1 MSMPKGFAGR
11 PSAQTVSVLLPSAL
25 AKWEGG
31 IHAAESADNDIGIY
45 DVIGDDYWSGGGMT
59 ARRVAGILRSL
70 GETADVNVI
79 INSPGGD
86 MFEGMA
92 IYNILREHKGHVTVK
107 IVGLAASAASI
118 VAMAGDTVQIA
129 RAGFL
134 MIHNAWTYAPGNRHD
149 FRELADYLEPF
160 DKSMADIYKARTG
173 LDNIAAMMDSE
184 TYIGGESS
192 IEQGFADELL
202 PSDQVV
208 RDDTS
213 DKSAVA
219 KLDRAL
225 AASGMPRSERRSL
238 LQAYKTG
245 THNAAGDGDTPSAV
259 KLDDIQSMADDLRS
273 VFQ

>member
-11 PSAQTVSVLLPSAL
+11 PSAQTVTTLTPSAL
-25 AKWEGG
+25 SKWEGG
-31 IHAAESADNDIGIY
+31 LHAASDSDNDIGIY
-45 DVIGDDYWSGGGMT
+45 DVIGEDWSGAGMT
-59 ARRVAGILRSL
+59 ARRVAGILRNL

-92 IYNILREHKGHVTVK
+92 IYNILREHKGRVTVK

-118 VAMAGDTVQIA
+118 VAMAGDNVQIA

-160 DKSMADIYKARTG
+160 DKSMSDIYKARTG
-173 LDNIAAMMDSE
+173 LENIAAMMDAE
-184 TYIGGESS
+184 TYIGGETAV
-192 IEQGFADELL
+192 EQGFADELL

-225 AASGMPRSERRSL
+225 ATTGMPRSQRRQL
-238 LQAYKTG
+238 LQAFKNG
-245 THNAAGDGDTPSAV
+245 THNAAEDDDMPSAV
-259 KLDDIQSMADDLRS
+259 KLDEIKNMADQLRS